1 MRKKQII
8 QTISDLEKILE
19 NSNWDDELREM
30 NQNQKEWMDKVLALI
45 QVKKY
50 EAAKKIFY
58 GILLDADGEIN
69 PYWMNTDAAILDYM
83 FKTYNQ
89 EKESGNTSIFE
100 RISNKIQMK
109 EFYYELKFLIRRFEY
124 DFPEDLKEELLSIID
139 EYVLSENALIEMIK
153 ISTILQ
159 EKVLNEMAVF
169 LMKHQRYDYVLPLL
183 LEAQQINPLGQQ
195 TLYNLTYF
203 LYALDEKELA
213 KVYFNQI
220 KQENISQDILAT
232 IIEKDEQLLPYES
245 IHKMEWEKDEEPA
258 SIEIPDKLEKIA
270 FIMCVNNERFYEECC
285 HYIRRL
291 KVPKGYTVEI
301 IPIYGAKSITSGYQT
316 GMEKANAKYNIYLH
330 QDTMCI
336 NENMLYEALHIF
348 QKDDEVGMIGVAGTI
363 EMPVSGIWWE
373 AKEDKTYLNLYQ
385 DLYIYDVDE
394 KNYDFIDYQRVQA
407 LDGVFLMTSKNLDWR
422 TELFNGWHIY
432 DVSQSMEF
440 IRQGYKI
447 VIPKMEKIWVLHCDG
462 YKRYLGLD
470 YHVSRL
476 KYLKEYKE
484 DL

>member
-195 TLYNLTYF
+195 TLYNSNF
-203 LYALDEKELA
+203 
-213 KVYFNQI
+213 
-220 KQENISQDILAT
+220 
-232 IIEKDEQLLPYES
+232 P
-245 IHKMEWEKDEEPA
+245 
-258 SIEIPDKLEKIA
+258 
-270 FIMCVNNERFYEECC
+270 
-285 HYIRRL
+285 
-291 KVPKGYTVEI
+291 
-301 IPIYGAKSITSGYQT
+301 
-316 GMEKANAKYNIYLH
+316 
-330 QDTMCI
+330 
-336 NENMLYEALHIF
+336 
-348 QKDDEVGMIGVAGTI
+348 
-363 EMPVSGIWWE
+363 
-373 AKEDKTYLNLYQ
+373 
-385 DLYIYDVDE
+385 
-394 KNYDFIDYQRVQA
+394 
-407 LDGVFLMTSKNLDWR
+407 
-422 TELFNGWHIY
+422 
-432 DVSQSMEF
+432 
-440 IRQGYKI
+440 
-447 VIPKMEKIWVLHCDG
+447 
-462 YKRYLGLD
+462 
-470 YHVSRL
+470 
-476 KYLKEYKE
+476 
-484 DL
+484 